1 MEHMKFHVN
10 MRKNLLYCDGE
21 GALEQA
27 AQRGGA
33 CPIPE
38 DTHGQVG
45 QGSEC
50 PDVAVGVSVHC
61 RRVGLDDF

>member
-1 MEHMKFHVN
+1 MSGV
-10 MRKNLLYCDGE
+10 
-21 GALEQA
+21 ALEQA
-27 AQRGGA
+27 AQRGGE

-45 QGSEC
+45 RGSEC

-61 RRVGLDDF
+61 RTVGLDDF